1 MAEKTC
7 AACDCKLDANLIKV
21 TIGGKTVEV
30 CCDECAQRLKEA
42 QAACTAGTSRHR
54 GVLPRRLD
62 ILAVSAFAL
71 LSALSH
77 GRAAAADTPPSEQ
90 VRYADLDLNRPA
102 GIETLYRR
110 LSQSARNVCE
120 SYTSSRTRDMQWQR
134 RRCVAL
140 AMANAVKDVGNP
152 ALTARFLGAS
162 RAGAAGSATAWSP
175 GRTATPMEKR

>member
-42 QAACTAGTSRHR
+42 HAACAPGTSRYR
-54 GVLPRRLD
+54 GVLPRALEV
-62 ILAVSAFAL
+62 LAVSAFAL

-77 GRAAAADTPPSEQ
+77 GRAAAADTPPSEH

-110 LSQSARNVCE
+110 LSQAARNVCE
-120 SYTSSRTRDMQWQR
+120 SYSSSHTPDMQWQR

-152 ALTARFLGAS
+152 ALTARFLDAN
-162 RAGAAGSATAWSP
+162 RARVAGSAAAWSP
-175 GRTATPMEKR
+175 ERTASALAKP

>member
-30 CCDECAQRLKEA
+30 CCDDCAQRLKEA
-42 QAACTAGTSRHR
+42 HAASAAGTSGYR
-54 GVLPRRLD
+54 GVLPRTPA
-62 ILAVSAFAL
+62 ILAALAFAL
-71 LSALSH
+71 PSALSH
-77 GRAAAADTPPSEQ
+77 PGAAAAATPPSEH

-110 LSQSARNVCE
+110 LSQAARNVCE
-120 SYTSSRTRDMQWQR
+120 SYNLSRAPEMQWQR

-152 ALTARFLGAS
+152 ALTARFLGTS
-162 RAGAAGSATAWSP
+162 RARVAGSAAAWSP
-175 GRTATPMEKR
+175 ERTATAMEKR